1 MTDLLVRALSQ
12 TPVLL
17 IASAIV
23 LGAGYFGF
31 ALRGWQ
37 ARLSTIEECI
47 VKDDNALKDREAT
60 LQKLSEAVLR
70 LDLIIERHEGEI
82 SRLRNKVD
90 SILEEKR
97 PL

>member
-1 MTDLLVRALSQ
+1 MTDLLVRALSE
-12 TPVLL
+12 TPLL
-17 IASAIV
+17 LTVSAIV
-23 LGAGYFGF
+23 LGAGYLGF

-37 ARLSTIEECI
+37 TRLSAIEECI
-47 VKDDNALKDREAT
+47 VRDDNALKDREAT
-60 LQKLSEAVLR
+60 FRKLSEAVLR